1 MLQNPPDF
9 LVDPIA
15 YIQHYWPEIQPYM
28 PYIILLAQLLIVLI
42 IYWVIVRVFRRSLYA
57 VGMGTEAAGSITL
70 VLRLIFFVIAITF
83 MVDAIDPDI
92 ATLISITAILGTALG
107 LAFSQSLSN
116 IVSGLYVIIARPFQ
130 IGDYVRIGSTE
141 GIVREITL
149 NYTRIL
155 LPDQT
160 RQLLP
165 NNKIINSEIT
175 NFRINIHDYIKEQE
189 EKSKEADINRDY
201 HKMIR
206 EGLKR
211 LRTMASEGEAF
222 RYTFDLTYHMRF
234 DHGELRKTFDM
245 VCESWKSEFVTK
257 PNYIVWSAPNA
268 GLTYRFAVIVDQ
280 PMKIIKQMPNFL
292 DALTTIYDLPG
303 TDPMQ

>member
-1 MLQNPPDF
+1 MQTPPYF

-15 YIQHYWPEIQPYM
+15 YIQYYWPEIQPFM
-28 PYIILLAQLLIVLI
+28 PYFVLLIQLLVILI
-42 IYWVIVRVFRRSLYA
+42 GYWVIVRLFRRSLYA

-70 VLRLIFFVIAITF
+70 VLRLIFFVVAITV
-83 MVDAIDPDI
+83 MVDSIDPDI

-165 NNKIINSEIT
+165 NNRIISSELT

-189 EKSKEADINRDY
+189 EESKEADIDRDY
-201 HKMIR
+201 RKM
-206 EGLKR
+206 
-211 LRTMASEGEAF
+211 
-222 RYTFDLTYHMRF
+222 
-234 DHGELRKTFDM
+234 
-245 VCESWKSEFVTK
+245 
-257 PNYIVWSAPNA
+257 
-268 GLTYRFAVIVDQ
+268 
-280 PMKIIKQMPNFL
+280 
-292 DALTTIYDLPG
+292 
-303 TDPMQ
+303 